1 MSQKEEEKKGKRTI
15 KNNPKNKNPETSS
28 EGNIKTEEH
37 LHHQDK
43 QTEYNQNNPIEVNTM
58 NPQVTIGTS
67 PALYSRDQMLSSP
80 IQNQTE
86 QTPII
91 GENTINEINQIR
103 KDPTQNPPIVRN
115 QVASP
120 ENNIVHHRII
130 IVPLPIQVKTYKPFK
145 MTCPFCAVNVTT
157 VPELKFNC
165 CFCWLFGCLFFWSL
179 TLALYIYACVAG
191 DFCFYDAVHKCP
203 LCKRIIAQRKISK
216 NNNSKNIL
224 FIT

>member
-15 KNNPKNKNPETSS
+15 KNNPKNKNPETNS

-43 QTEYNQNNPIEVNTM
+43 QTEYNQNVPIEVNTI
-58 NPQVTIGTS
+58 NPQVTIETF
-67 PALYSRDQMLSSP
+67 PALYTRDQMLASP

-91 GENTINEINQIR
+91 AENTINEINQIR
-103 KDPTQNPPIVRN
+103 TDPTQNPPIVRN

-145 MTCPFCAVNVTT
+145 MTCPFCVEKVTT

-165 CFCWLFGCLFFWSL
+165 CICWLFGCLSL
-179 TLALYIYACVAG
+179 LLPPTLCFYSCLAG
-191 DFCFYDAVHKCP
+191 DFCCYDAFHKCP
-203 LCKRIIAQRKISK
+203 LCKRIIAKRKMRK
-216 NNNSKNIL
+216 EQ
-224 FIT
+224 